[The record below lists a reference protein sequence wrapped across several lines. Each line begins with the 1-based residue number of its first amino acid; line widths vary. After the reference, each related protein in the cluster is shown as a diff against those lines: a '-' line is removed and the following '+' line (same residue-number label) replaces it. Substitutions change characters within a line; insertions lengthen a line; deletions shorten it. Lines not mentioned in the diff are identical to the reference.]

1 MLHDFP
7 LIDPKNIHDGFAS
20 ILCIKRRMDMQD
32 HQITLCDH
40 ALNVESKGWMRGEKA
55 LKVFGKGL
63 SPIGRMGVVLTIVAP
78 KIFVRGLSGLMLMK
92 GYVTKLTH
100 ECFILVFHCS
110 PTRWGRQRESQHDG
124 HEWVHRALF
133 LW

>member
-7 LIDPKNIHDGFAS
+7 MIDPKNIHDGFAS
-20 ILCIKRRMDMQD
+20 ILCIKLRMDMQD

-78 KIFVRGLSGLMLMK
+78 KIFVRGFSGLMLIK
-92 GYVTKLTH
+92 G
-100 ECFILVFHCS
+100 
-110 PTRWGRQRESQHDG
+110 
-124 HEWVHRALF
+124 
-133 LW
+133 